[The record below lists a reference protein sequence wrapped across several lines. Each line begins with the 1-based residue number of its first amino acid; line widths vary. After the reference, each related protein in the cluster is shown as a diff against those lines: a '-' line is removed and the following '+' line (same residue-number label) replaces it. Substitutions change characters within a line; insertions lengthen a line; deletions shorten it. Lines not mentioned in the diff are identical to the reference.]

1 MISVGRLLNNLHSYN
16 VNLIAGKE
24 GVQNIIE
31 YLSIQESPLKSERI
45 RKNGLIMSTLQS
57 FLNTKEVID
66 HIKWLISIEI
76 KAIAIHLV
84 IIKKVPQEIIDFC
97 NTNSLPLMTI
107 PENVPY
113 SDFFSV
119 YNQLLQEDSD
129 KTRSEIE
136 LINTNLLKAVAS
148 GKGPE
153 TILKT
158 MSEQLASTI
167 VFIDKWEN
175 IKYVQSTSQYNN
187 WDIEGSVEHTVLRD
201 SDFIKSN
208 FSEDIAV
215 NYTLD
220 INNMMI
226 PFNLFPIISENEY
239 YGSILIEMKPTSSL
253 LFKMIIKYGKT
264 ALLLDLARKQTLEK
278 YLKNDDMKYLESL
291 FKPAKTVEKKDY
303 HELSPLIKGENI
315 IYVFTLENFK
325 ELNLAYDFLY
335 NDRQEGSLIWIF
347 NQEIIYI
354 SSFLLK
360 QNIMDELLNQFTSII
375 AGISEKSFNPT
386 VEEIIKKYRQAKVSN
401 ERGKVRGI
409 KINEWRKMRFDR
421 TLFISTQSQL
431 LVDESI
437 QILSPIIEHDKKY
450 QTDLLNTLEVY
461 LDNFFSLKICA
472 EQLFIHRNTVR
483 FRINKIESLYPDIPF
498 NLKDSETYLVLSNS
512 IKLYKLSHFHAIFDK

>member
-1 MISVGRLLNNLHSYN
+1 MISVSRLLNKLHSYN

-24 GVQNIIE
+24 GVHNIID
-31 YLSIQESPLKSERI
+31 YLSIQESPLKSKRI

-57 FLNTKEVID
+57 FLDTKEVID
-66 HIKWLISIEI
+66 HLKWLISVEV

-84 IIKKVPQEIIDFC
+84 IIKKIPNEIIDFC
-97 NTNSLPLMTI
+97 DKNGLPLLTI

-113 SDFFSV
+113 SDIFGIF
-119 YNQLLQEDSD
+119 NQLLQEDSD

-136 LINTNLLKAVAS
+136 LININLLKAVAS

-153 TILKT
+153 IILKT

-167 VFIDKWEN
+167 VFIDKWGN
-175 IKYVQSTSQYNN
+175 IKYIQSTSQYSNRN
-187 WDIEGSVEHTVLRD
+187 IETSVEHTVLRD
-201 SDFIKSN
+201 KDFINSHI
-208 FSEDIAV
+208 SEDIAV
-215 NYTLD
+215 NYTLE
-220 INNMMI
+220 IENMMI
-226 PFNLFPIISENEY
+226 PFNLFPIISDNEY

-264 ALLLDLARKQTLEK
+264 ALLLDLARKHTLEK

-303 HELSPLIKGENI
+303 HELSPLIKSENI

-325 ELNLAYDFLY
+325 ELNSAYDFLY
-335 NDRQEGSLIWIF
+335 NERQEGSLIWIF

-354 SSFLLK
+354 SNFVLEQKIMRDLLE
-360 QNIMDELLNQFTSII
+360 QFPNIII
-375 AGISEKSFNPT
+375 GISEKSSNPT
-386 VEEIIKKYRQAKVSN
+386 VEEIIKKYRQAKVSI

-409 KINEWRKMRFDR
+409 KINEWRKMRLDR
-421 TLFISTQSQL
+421 ILFISTQSQL

-437 QILSPIIEHDKKY
+437 QILLPIIEHDNMYK
-450 QTDLLNTLEVY
+450 TDLLNTLEVY

-483 FRINKIESLYPDIPF
+483 FRINKIESLYPEIQL
-498 NLKDSETYLVLSNS
+498 NLKDPETYLVLSNA
-512 IKLYKLSHFHAIFDK
+512 IKLYKLSQYQSHYQY